1 MISQLSVN
9 TPYLLKTLCIS
20 MAPAPLVC
28 SRGSHGRR
36 GSLTILQMLTSCLE
50 RDSEKWRN
58 RSGNTD
64 TSADRVVLFI
74 GDGSLQMTVQEI
86 STMIR
91 EKLNIVIVVINNDGY
106 TIERVIHGRKQ
117 TYNDIA
123 SWRYL
128 QALNMFGATEDEVAT
143 NTFSARTWGELKEV
157 IKSGPLVDGKGVR
170 MLEVFMERED
180 AQGFL
185 LKLLNNQK
193 ARESSKI

>member
-1 MISQLSVN
+1 
-9 TPYLLKTLCIS
+9 
-20 MAPAPLVC
+20 
-28 SRGSHGRR
+28 
-36 GSLTILQMLTSCLE
+36 
-50 RDSEKWRN
+50 
-58 RSGNTD
+58 
-64 TSADRVVLFI
+64 
-74 GDGSLQMTVQEI
+74 MTVQEI

-91 EKLNIVIVVINNDGY
+91 ENLNIVIVVINNDGY

-117 TYNDIA
+117 GYNDIA

-143 NTFSARTWGELKEV
+143 NTSSARTWGELKEV
-157 IKSGPLVDGKGVR
+157 IKSGPLLDGKGVR

>member
-1 MISQLSVN
+1 
-9 TPYLLKTLCIS
+9 
-20 MAPAPLVC
+20 
-28 SRGSHGRR
+28 
-36 GSLTILQMLTSCLE
+36 
-50 RDSEKWRN
+50 
-58 RSGNTD
+58 
-64 TSADRVVLFI
+64 LFI

-117 TYNDIA
+117 AYNDIA

-128 QALNMFGATEDEVAT
+128 QALNMFGATEEEVTT

-157 IKSGPLVDGKGVR
+157 TKSGPLLDGNGVR

>member
-1 MISQLSVN
+1 MPFQRL
-9 TPYLLKTLCIS
+9 TP
-20 MAPAPLVC
+20 
-28 SRGSHGRR
+28 
-36 GSLTILQMLTSCLE
+36 CLE

-64 TSADRVVLFI
+64 AFRDRVVLFI

-128 QALNMFGATEDEVAT
+128 QALNMFGATEEEVAT

-157 IKSGPLVDGKGVR
+157 MESGPISNGKGVR

-180 AQGFL
+180 AQGLL
-185 LKLLNNQK
+185 LKLLSNQK
-193 ARESSKI
+193 ARESAKI

>member
-1 MISQLSVN
+1 
-9 TPYLLKTLCIS
+9 
-20 MAPAPLVC
+20 
-28 SRGSHGRR
+28 
-36 GSLTILQMLTSCLE
+36 
-50 RDSEKWRN
+50 
-58 RSGNTD
+58 
-64 TSADRVVLFI
+64 
-74 GDGSLQMTVQEI
+74 MTVQEI

-91 EKLNIVIVVINNDGY
+91 ERLNIVIVVINNDGY

-117 TYNDIA
+117 AYNDIA

-128 QALNMFGATEDEVAT
+128 QALNMFGATEEEVAT
-143 NTFSARTWGELKEV
+143 NTFSARTWGELKSV
-157 IKSGPLVDGKGVR
+157 IKSGPLLDGKGVR

>member
-1 MISQLSVN
+1 VSVLV
-9 TPYLLKTLCIS
+9 LLLGFFQKLTLY
-20 MAPAPLVC
+20 
-28 SRGSHGRR
+28 
-36 GSLTILQMLTSCLE
+36 QE

-58 RSGNTD
+58 RTGSTD
-64 TSADRVVLFI
+64 ATKDRVVLFI

-117 TYNDIA
+117 AYNDIA

-128 QALNMFGATEDEVAT
+128 QALNMFGATEEEVTT

-157 IKSGPLVDGKGVR
+157 TKSGPLLDGNGVR

>member
-1 MISQLSVN
+1 MIFSYRL
-9 TPYLLKTLCIS
+9 TPY
-20 MAPAPLVC
+20 
-28 SRGSHGRR
+28 
-36 GSLTILQMLTSCLE
+36 LE
-50 RDSEKWRN
+50 RDSKKWRS
-58 RSGNTD
+58 RPGIA
-64 TSADRVVLFI
+64 SASEDRVVLFI

-123 SWRYL
+123 PWRYL
-128 QALNMFGATEDEVAT
+128 QALNMFGATDEEVVT
-143 NTFSARTWGELKEV
+143 NTFSAKTWGELKKV
-157 IKSGPLVDGKGVR
+157 LGSDTLSSGKSVR

-193 ARESSKI
+193 ARETAKI

>member
-1 MISQLSVN
+1 MHFDRLTPSV
-9 TPYLLKTLCIS
+9 CD
-20 MAPAPLVC
+20 
-28 SRGSHGRR
+28 RGI
-36 GSLTILQMLTSCLE
+36 LTFYIE
-50 RDSEKWRN
+50 RESEKWRN
-58 RSGNTD
+58 RPGIANASE
-64 TSADRVVLFI
+64 DRVVLFI

-117 TYNDIA
+117 AYNDIA

-128 QALNMFGATEDEVAT
+128 QALNMFGATDEEVAT
-143 NTFSARTWGELKEV
+143 NTFSAKTWGELERA
-157 IKSGPLVDGKGVR
+157 IKSGPISNGKGVR

-193 ARESSKI
+193 ARESAKI

>member
-1 MISQLSVN
+1 
-9 TPYLLKTLCIS
+9 
-20 MAPAPLVC
+20 
-28 SRGSHGRR
+28 
-36 GSLTILQMLTSCLE
+36 
-50 RDSEKWRN
+50 
-58 RSGNTD
+58 
-64 TSADRVVLFI
+64 LFI

-91 EKLNIVIVVINNDGY
+91 ENLNIIIVVINNDGY

-117 TYNDIA
+117 AYNDIA

-128 QALNMFGATEDEVAT
+128 QALSMFGATDDDVAT
-143 NTFSARTWGELKEV
+143 NTLSARTWGELKEV
-157 IKSGPLVDGKGVR
+157 IKSGPLKNGRGVR

-193 ARESSKI
+193 ARESAKM